1 MAASPLSPN
10 AIGSY
15 RYLAGTNFETA
26 ITGLAGGGQ
35 TGATP
40 ITAQMSRI
48 DTITTAGDSVA
59 LPKISA
65 SPGEQMPGGL
75 GQLVFIS
82 NNDPADSAQ
91 VFGVTPDTIN
101 GIATGTGITLPAGC
115 MLIAWSISYTQS
127 SGVGAWQAMIA
138 SSGQGG
144 LLLTTTV
151 PTASAVSETTATP
164 VDVCT
169 LALPP
174 GTWDVSATID
184 RNLAG
189 TTATI
194 YGGGIGVTAN
204 TLLTQ
209 AGGSGV
215 GTDPNVTM
223 SATFGT
229 TVTGNFSTAIPP
241 VQCVFTATTTL
252 HLVAADT
259 FSAGTVGVYGTIR
272 ARRAMF

>member
-15 RYLAGTNFETA
+15 RYLAGTNVETG
-26 ITGLAGGGQ
+26 ITGTASGTQ
-35 TGATP
+35 ATGYG

-48 DTITTAGDSVA
+48 DTIATAGDAVT
-59 LPKISA
+59 LPKISP

-75 GQLVFIS
+75 GQLIFIY
-82 NNDPADSAQ
+82 NNDSADGAQ
-91 VFGVTPDTIN
+91 VYGASPDTIN
-101 GIATGTGITLPAGC
+101 GIATATGITLPAGS
-115 MLIAWSISYTQS
+115 MLIAWPISYTQS
-127 SGVGAWQAMIA
+127 SNVGAWQAMIA

-194 YGGGIGVTAN
+194 YGGGIGVAAN

-241 VQCVFTATTTL
+241 VQCVFTTTTTL